1 MKKFLAATVLGLAAW
16 SVASIAGAQEAYPS
30 RPVTIVVPF
39 GPGSGTDVGAR
50 LLGQK
55 LGEALGQ
62 PVVIDNKPGA
72 NGSIAAEFVSKAKP
86 DGYTLFMGTNST
98 HGANPALQKNLRYD
112 PIKNFDP
119 ITRVAVFTSI
129 IVTNPNVP
137 VKNMR
142 ELIAFGKANELTLAT
157 GNASGVVMSEALARQ
172 VGWKLLRV
180 PFKSNP
186 PAMTEVIAGRVQVM
200 FTDIAAA
207 QAQLKAGNLR
217 PIAVT
222 SKARS
227 ALMPDLPTIAE
238 SGVPDYDLSGWI
250 ALFAPAGSPRPVV
263 ERLNTEVTKVLNL
276 PEVRTRFLD
285 LGAEPSPMR
294 VPEFSTWVQQEVT
307 KWTRLVKESGIE
319 PE

>member
-1 MKKFLAATVLGLAAW
+1 MKKFLAATVLGLASWGITSMAL
-16 SVASIAGAQEAYPS
+16 AQEAYPS
-30 RPVTIVVPF
+30 HPITIVVPF

-72 NGSIAAEFVSKAKP
+72 NGSIAAEFASKAKA

-98 HGANPALQKNLRYD
+98 HGANPALQKNMRYD
-112 PIKNFDP
+112 PIKNFEP

-129 IVTNPNVP
+129 IVINPNLP

-157 GNASGVVMSEALARQ
+157 GNASGVVMSESLARQ

-186 PAMTEVIAGRVQVM
+186 PAMTEVMAGRVQVM

-207 QAQLKAGNLR
+207 QGQLKAGTLR

-250 ALFAPAGSPRPVV
+250 ALFAPAGTPRPMV
-263 ERLNTEVTKVLNL
+263 EKLNAEVTKVLNL

>member
-1 MKKFLAATVLGLAAW
+1 MKKFLAATVLGLTSW
-16 SVASIAGAQEAYPS
+16 GIASMAVAQEAYPS
-30 RPVTIVVPF
+30 RPITIVVPF

-55 LGEALGQ
+55 LSEALGQ

-72 NGSIAAEFVSKAKP
+72 NGSIAAEYAAKAKA

-98 HGANPALQKNLRYD
+98 HGANSALLKNMRYD
-112 PIKNFDP
+112 PIKNFEP

-157 GNASGVVMSEALARQ
+157 GNASGIVMSETLARQ

-186 PAMTEVIAGRVQVM
+186 PAMTEVMAGRVQVM

-207 QAQLKAGNLR
+207 QGQLKAGTLR

-250 ALFAPAGSPRPVV
+250 ALFAPAGTPRPVV
-263 ERLNTEVTKVLNL
+263 EKLNAEVTKVLQL

>member
-1 MKKFLAATVLGLAAW
+1 MKKFLAASVLALSCWGI
-16 SVASIAGAQEAYPS
+16 ASIALAQESYPT
-30 RPVTIVVPF
+30 RPITLVVPF

-72 NGSIAAEFVSKAKP
+72 NGSIAAEYVSKAKA

-98 HGANPALQKNLRYD
+98 HGANPALMKNLRYD

-129 IVTNPNVP
+129 IVTNPNLP

-207 QAQLKAGNLR
+207 QAQLKAGTLR

-263 ERLNTEVTKVLNL
+263 ERLNAEVTKVLNL

-294 VPEFSTWVQQEVT
+294 VPEFSTWVQHEVS
-307 KWTRLVKESGIE
+307 KWTQLVKESGIE

>member
-1 MKKFLAATVLGLAAW
+1 MKKFVTAAVLGLSAW
-16 SVASIAGAQEAYPS
+16 GIASVAGAQEAYPTHT
-30 RPVTIVVPF
+30 VNIVVPF

-55 LGEALGQ
+55 LSEALGQ

-72 NGSIAAEFVSKAKP
+72 NGSIAAEFVAKAKA

-98 HGANPALQKNLRYD
+98 HGANPGLQKEMRYD
-112 PIKNFDP
+112 PIKNFEP

-137 VKNMR
+137 AKNIR
-142 ELIAFGKANELTLAT
+142 ELIAFGKTNELTLAT
-157 GNASGVVMSEALARQ
+157 GNASGVVMSESLARQ

-186 PAMTEVIAGRVQVM
+186 QAMTEVIAGRVQVM

-250 ALFAPAGSPRPVV
+250 ALFAPAGTPRSIV
-263 ERLNTEVTKVLNL
+263 EKLNAEVTKVLQL

-307 KWTRLVKESGIE
+307 KWTRLVKEAGIQ